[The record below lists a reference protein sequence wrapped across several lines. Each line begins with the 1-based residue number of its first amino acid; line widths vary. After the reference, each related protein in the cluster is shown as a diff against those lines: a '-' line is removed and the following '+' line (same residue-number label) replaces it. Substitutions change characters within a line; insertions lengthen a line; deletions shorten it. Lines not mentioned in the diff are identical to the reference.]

1 MTKAQ
6 ILETA
11 KLLSPDDR
19 IDLVM
24 DLWDT
29 IQPADADRMM
39 SPALRE
45 ELRRSVAEDEANP
58 QPAQDWDELK
68 AKLLR
73 GEF

>member
-19 IDLVM
+19 IDLAM

-58 QPAQDWDELK
+58 QPAEDWDDLK